1 MREVVMGVDGA
12 LGTTGIAILADGVV
26 NQITKIRTAK
36 LKATPDESS
45 RLKQI
50 ADEFQTLLMFHNPT
64 VVIMENQHV
73 NKLNPRTSLGLA
85 RVRGVI
91 QLMCALRNIPFFTLE
106 PSEIKKQVTG
116 KGNAKK
122 EIVQEKIVEL
132 YKDQDIV
139 QRVLSKIIPTGKNK
153 TDDMAD
159 ALAIAHTYVTAP
171 KIAVSA

>member
-1 MREVVMGVDGA
+1 MKVMGVDGA
-12 LGTTGIAILADGVV
+12 LGSTGIAVMDNGMVT
-26 NQITKIRTAK
+26 QITKIRTAK
-36 LKATPDESS
+36 VKATPDESA

-50 ADEFQTLLMFHNPT
+50 ADEFQTLLIFHNPD

-91 QLMCALRNIPFFTLE
+91 QLICALRNIPFYTLE
-106 PSEIKKQVTG
+106 PSEIKKKVTG

-122 EIVQEKIVEL
+122 ELVQEKIVAL
-132 YKDQDIV
+132 YHNQSIV
-139 QRVLSKIIPTGKNK
+139 QSVLSEIILTGKNK

-171 KIAVSA
+171 SIAVSA